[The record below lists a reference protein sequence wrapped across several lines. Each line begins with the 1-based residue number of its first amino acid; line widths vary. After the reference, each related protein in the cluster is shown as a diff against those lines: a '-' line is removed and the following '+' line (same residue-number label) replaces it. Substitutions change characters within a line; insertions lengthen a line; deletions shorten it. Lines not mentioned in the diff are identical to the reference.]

1 MNRQQYVS
9 QKAVKDDDVYRLTDR
24 EQDDFIRDVNASM
37 VREMRERTK
46 DAKPE
51 GGTFSLWVTGPH
63 SDPLLG
69 AVHVHHIAAWFDLD
83 TMPADAQF
91 RIDALQAAQAQAPV
105 AAPLSGGEAVQ

>member
-1 MNRQQYVS
+1 MHRQQYVS
-9 QKAVKDDDVYRLTDR
+9 QKAVKDDDVYRLSDR
-24 EQDDFIRDVNASM
+24 EQDQFIQEVNESM
-37 VREMRERTK
+37 VREMRDRTK

-83 TMPADAQF
+83 TMHPDAQF
-91 RIDALQAAQAQAPV
+91 RIDALEAARNQEAV
-105 AAPLSGGEAVQ
+105 ASPFTGGEAVQ

>member
-1 MNRQQYVS
+1 MNRRQYVS

-24 EQDDFIRDVNASM
+24 EQDQFIQEVGESM

-46 DAKPE
+46 DAQPE

-63 SDPLLG
+63 SDPLQG
-69 AVHVHHIAAWFDLD
+69 TIHVHHLAARDDLD

-91 RIDALQAAQAQAPV
+91 RLDALTSGTAE